1 MRSSHLEPDEV
12 RCPCGR
18 RTAEANAVSYSS
30 VLVRYIFRR
39 CGCGREW
46 TEQLPAIDR
55 TQPVSL
61 DEILDVHER
70 VTAFEG
76 PLNELLGL
84 KSA

>member
-1 MRSSHLEPDEV
+1 V
-12 RCPCGR
+12 RCSCGR
-18 RTAEANAVSYSS
+18 RTADAHAVSYSS
-30 VLVRYIFRR
+30 TLIRYVFHR
-39 CGCGREW
+39 CRCGREW
-46 TEQLPAIDR
+46 TERLPAIDR

-70 VTAFEG
+70 LTGFEG